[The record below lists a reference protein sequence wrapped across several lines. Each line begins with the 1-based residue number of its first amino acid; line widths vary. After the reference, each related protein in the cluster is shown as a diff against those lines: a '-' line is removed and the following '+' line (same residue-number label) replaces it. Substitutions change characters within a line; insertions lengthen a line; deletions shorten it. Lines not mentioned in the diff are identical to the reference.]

1 MPIKKN
7 NRFHDFEWEFEPKE
21 SNQEEISFSLR
32 YHETDD
38 YGPTVSMLNED
49 NTVGFSFPAEF
60 FQDIAVEVNRVD
72 RVNGTKTE
80 NPVATPMPQKPTGTV
95 NFPVITN
102 STNGPMFKTG
112 SQQAEEPVAV
122 TAVELPNIEDMEEIE
137 QPEGGF
143 VSFSA
148 NKTEVETEVIS
159 EAPSEL
165 PALSN
170 KEIMEERGTSP
181 EDWMK
186 QRAKRGKK
194 ASKKAI
200 KKLK

>member
-7 NRFHDFEWEFEPKE
+7 SRFHDFEWEFEPKE
-21 SNQEEISFSLR
+21 SNHEELSFSLR

-49 NTVGFSFPAEF
+49 STIAFSFPADF
-60 FQDIAVEVNRVD
+60 FPDIAGEVNRVN
-72 RVNGTKTE
+72 RLNETE
-80 NPVATPMPQKPTGTV
+80 SNDPTMKPSVKRPANTV
-95 NFPVITN
+95 DFPVII
-102 STNGPMFKTG
+102 NGTVGGSMFKTG
-112 SQQAEEPVAV
+112 SHQTEEEPVVV
-122 TAVELPNIEDMEEIE
+122 TAVELPNIEEIEEIE
-137 QPEGGF
+137 QPAEGF

-148 NKTEVETEVIS
+148 NKTEVETEVAIS
-159 EAPSEL
+159 SD
-165 PALSN
+165 

-200 KKLK
+200 KKLKD